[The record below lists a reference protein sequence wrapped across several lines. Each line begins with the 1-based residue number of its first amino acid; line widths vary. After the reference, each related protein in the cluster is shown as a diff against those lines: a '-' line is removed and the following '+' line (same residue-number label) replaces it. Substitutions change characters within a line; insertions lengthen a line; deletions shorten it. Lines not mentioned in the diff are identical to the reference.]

1 MKKMFALVLVV
12 VMCLSVCACSVSAN
26 RGQDSGDDNSG
37 NGSAVDLEKLLL
49 NGGAFWCRA
58 NRHMVGVGFLSDGT
72 TVEPEGTWQ
81 LDGDTVNCV
90 WAEGGTASYVFRE
103 LNGVYYL
110 VGDDMVMFSDAY
122 VVPDE
127 IPSRAVEI
135 TLDNWQEYFAFTH
148 ETEEVLDQF
157 GDATGEIRENYY
169 LELKPEYDRLL
180 VEENSE
186 VLIRYTQNGDE
197 RDACLRGWTIDYF
210 GEYNIRNDAEYSFEM
225 IRVEGTLY
233 FIDGIE

>member
-1 MKKMFALVLVV
+1 MKKFFAFVLVL
-12 VMCLSVCACSVSAN
+12 VMCLSVSACSVSVN
-26 RGQDSGDDNSG
+26 MEQDSGNDNARNSTEV
-37 NGSAVDLEKLLL
+37 NFEELLL
-49 NGGAFWCRA
+49 NCGVYWGRV
-58 NRHMVGVGFLSDGT
+58 NRNMVGVAFLSDGT
-72 TVEPEGTWQ
+72 TIAPEGTWQ

-90 WAEGGTASYVFRE
+90 WVDGGTASYVFRE

-110 VGDDMVMFSDAY
+110 VGDDMVMYSDMY
-122 VVPDE
+122 VVPNE
-127 IPSRAVEI
+127 IPSKAVEI
-135 TLDNWQEYFAFTH
+135 TLDNWQEYFEFTH
-148 ETEEVLDQF
+148 ESEKVFDQF

-180 VEENSE
+180 VGRNSE

-210 GEYNIRNDAEYSFEM
+210 GEHNIRNDAEHVFEM
-225 IRVEGTLY
+225 IKVEGTLY